1 MRPGDG
7 ARELGGKWMD
17 EYCCDVYID
26 DERKTGFGAIL
37 IAAYPPKMMKK
48 YRSYDLK
55 IGILSYVSCI
65 FF

>member
-1 MRPGDG
+1 
-7 ARELGGKWMD
+7 MD